1 MVGGY
6 QIIDLDKYIGKKIT
20 KEQLDAIAG
29 AVYTQKKPLLY
40 KVTNADGLVY
50 RTLNATFFSVGVNYQ
65 LALQATFKMSSW
77 ATNDFTADTSTM
89 LVIFTKQTDNTY
101 LVEVSEI

>member
-20 KEQLDAIAG
+20 IEQIDAISG

-50 RTLNATFFSVGVNYQ
+50 RTLNATFLSVGANYQ
-65 LALQATFKMSSW
+65 LVLQATFSLSRW
-77 ATNDFTADTSTM
+77 GANDFTADESTM
-89 LVIFTKQTDNTY
+89 LVTFTRDTDGTY
-101 LVEVSEI
+101 EVSVG